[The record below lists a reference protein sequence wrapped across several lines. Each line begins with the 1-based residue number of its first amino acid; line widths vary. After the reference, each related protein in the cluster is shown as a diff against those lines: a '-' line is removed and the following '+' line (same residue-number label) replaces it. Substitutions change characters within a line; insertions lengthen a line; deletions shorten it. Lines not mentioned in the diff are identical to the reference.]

1 MLNVDMFRKFIF
13 DEGLLF
19 KGQPVLLAVSGGVDS
34 VVLTHLFY
42 ECGEFPFGIAYFN
55 HYLRESSYKDESF
68 IRKLA
73 FKYRIPFFIGG
84 MPVEGFARK
93 HKMSIEEAG
102 RHLRYQW
109 LDWVRRRHGYHYV
122 ATAHHRDDVAE
133 TVLMNLI
140 RGSGWRGMKGI
151 VPKRDFIIRPL
162 LFASKLEIEKYA
174 LEKGLSWMED
184 ETNKDLRFRR
194 NFIRHRVIPILREL
208 NPEVDVAI
216 YNHARVMRDLEW
228 IAEVTLQRIKNKVL
242 IRRDGEVWI
251 PFRKVLS
258 YPAYRTIFYE
268 ILKEFGFNVNQVDQ
282 LIDLIRSDE
291 TKVGASLE
299 TDQFKLVIDRTHLI
313 IIEKTE
319 EAEPSIIP
327 VPEIPTVIEL
337 PEGKYVFELLPAKDV
352 KITADKNIAYLD
364 YDKLE
369 SPIMLRFWRDG
380 DYFYPFGLRKKKKIK
395 KFLTDEKVPTH
406 LKKKVRVLQAGDYIV
421 WVISYRIDDRFKV
434 TPRTKQ
440 VLKVSFKPR
449 QGKSNL

>member
-1 MLNVDMFRKFIF
+1 MLNVNMFRKFIF

-34 VVLTHLFY
+34 VVLAHLFY

-55 HYLRESSYKDESF
+55 HHLRESSYKDDVF
-68 IRKLA
+68 IRRLA
-73 FKYRIPFFIGG
+73 FKYRVPFFIGG
-84 MPVEGFARK
+84 TLVEEFACK

-122 ATAHHRDDVAE
+122 ATAHHRDDVTE

-162 LFASKLEIEKYA
+162 LFASKSEIEKYA

-194 NFIRHRVIPILREL
+194 NFIRHRVMPILREL

-216 YNHARVMRDLEW
+216 YNHARIMRDLEW
-228 IAEVTLQRIKNKVL
+228 IAEISIQRIKNKVVK
-242 IRRDGEVWI
+242 RKDGEAWI

-282 LIDLIRSDE
+282 LIDLVRGNEI
-291 TKVGASLE
+291 KVGATLE
-299 TDQFKLVIDRTHLI
+299 TDKFKLVIDRTHLI

-319 EAEPSIIP
+319 EEEPSIVP
-327 VPEIPTVIEL
+327 VPEIPTIIEL
-337 PEGKYVFELLPAKDV
+337 PEGKYVFELLSAKDV

-369 SPIMLRFWRDG
+369 DPIILRFWRDG

-406 LKKKVRVLQAGDYIV
+406 LKKKVRVLQSGDYIV
-421 WVISYRIDDRFKV
+421 WVIPYRIDDRFKV
-434 TPRTKQ
+434 TERTKR
-440 VLKVSFKPR
+440 VLKVSFKP
-449 QGKSNL
+449 S